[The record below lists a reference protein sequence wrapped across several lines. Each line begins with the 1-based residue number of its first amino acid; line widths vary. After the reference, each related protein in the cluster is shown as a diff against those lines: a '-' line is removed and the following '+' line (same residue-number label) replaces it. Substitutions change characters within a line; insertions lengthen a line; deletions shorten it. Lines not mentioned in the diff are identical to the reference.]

1 MVWNKFG
8 RPALKQEIVTG
19 TQDYKISTKKTHWLV
34 NMHCC
39 SEACAP
45 SWALLNS
52 DMTKCGQNA
61 VCLSKVFVIY
71 LCSLYPTLC
80 ERVPNI
86 FLLKYLYSFSRHSR
100 LWNFIQVSSQV
111 LIHMFKHQR

>member
-1 MVWNKFG
+1 M
-8 RPALKQEIVTG
+8 
-19 TQDYKISTKKTHWLV
+19 D
-34 NMHCC
+34 CC
-39 SEACAP
+39 SAACVP
-45 SWALLNS
+45 SWALLNF
-52 DMTKCGQNA
+52 DTTKCSQNA

-71 LCSLYPTLC
+71 LCPLYLIFS

-86 FLLKYLYSFSRHSR
+86 LLLKYLYSFSRHSR